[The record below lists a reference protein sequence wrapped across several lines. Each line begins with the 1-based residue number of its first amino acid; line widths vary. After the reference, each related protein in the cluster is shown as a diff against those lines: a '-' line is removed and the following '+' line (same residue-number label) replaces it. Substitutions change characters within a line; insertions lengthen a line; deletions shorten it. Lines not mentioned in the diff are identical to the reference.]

1 MSETQMELAVKF
13 LKHRLKSDH
22 TTFIGNE
29 AEYRHINDLI
39 ARTSDCGESNSALI
53 IGTAGSGK
61 STVRISFF
69 SRLIQFQKSIFII
82 LFISLDDFIDYVEIV
97 AQRWIP

>member
-1 MSETQMELAVKF
+1 MSATQIELAVKF

-29 AEYRHINDLI
+29 SEYRLVSELI
-39 ARTSDCGESNSALI
+39 SRTSECGESNSALI

-61 STVRISFF
+61 TMVSFEPANFLF
-69 SRLIQFQKSIFII
+69 SRS
-82 LFISLDDFIDYVEIV
+82 
-97 AQRWIP
+97 